1 MREIEGKEFLGGSA
15 SPVVEG
21 HDFEKTRFSFVAAK
35 QTHFRQVSF
44 MFCVF
49 EDCYFRDCRFE
60 DCDFT
65 GAVFRNSTLRGS
77 TFDGCKF
84 PYCRF
89 SHTLI
94 SHAILER
101 NMPGFENVAL
111 ELARSLRV
119 NFSQLGDSVGVNVAV
134 SAELEA
140 TRVHFYKAAWSPE
153 AYYRKKHAGL
163 GRVRAIGAYAWFRV
177 QDTIWG
183 HGESLWKLGRFLMCG
198 YAVLAVVLFWR
209 GAQIGSAFREAWMM
223 LWGVGSASRLV
234 ATVAVAFRTV
244 ALGLF
249 VTVLVRRFSR
259 R

>member
-1 MREIEGKEFLGGSA
+1 MREIEGKEFPGGPA
-15 SPVVEG
+15 SPLVEG
-21 HDFEKTRFSFVAAK
+21 HNFEKTRFKFVAAK

-44 MFCVF
+44 IFCVF

-89 SHTLI
+89 SHTLVG
-94 SHAILER
+94 HAILER

-119 NFSQLGDSVGVNVAV
+119 NFSQLGDSVGVNMAV

-140 TRVHFYKAAWSPE
+140 TRVHLYKAAWSAE
-153 AYYRKKHAGL
+153 SYYRKKHAGL
-163 GRVRAIGAYAWFRV
+163 GRVRSVVEYLWFLL

-183 HGESLWKLGRFLMCG
+183 HAESLWKLGRFLICG
-198 YAVLAVVLFWR
+198 YAVLAVALFCR
-209 GAQIGSAFREAWMM
+209 GGQMGNAFRDAWMM
-223 LWGVGSASRLV
+223 LWGVGTTSPLV

-249 VTVLVRRFSR
+249 VTVLVRRLSR

>member
-1 MREIEGKEFLGGSA
+1 MREIEGKEFPGGPA
-15 SPVVEG
+15 SPLVAG
-21 HDFEKTRFSFVAAK
+21 HDFKKTRFRFVAAK

-77 TFDGCKF
+77 TFDGSKF
-84 PYCRF
+84 SYCRF
-89 SHTLI
+89 SHTLVG
-94 SHAILER
+94 HAILAR
-101 NMPGFENVAL
+101 NMPGLENVAL

-119 NFSQLGDSVGVNVAV
+119 NFAQLGDSVGVNMAV
-134 SAELEA
+134 SAELDA
-140 TRVHFYKAAWSPE
+140 TRVHLYKAAWSSE
-153 AYYRKKHAGL
+153 AYYRKKHLGW
-163 GRVRAIGAYAWFRV
+163 GRVLAIVEYAWFRV
-177 QDTIWG
+177 QDMIWG
-183 HGESLWKLGRFLMCG
+183 HGESLWKLGRFLVCG
-198 YAVLAVVLFWR
+198 YAVLVVALSCR
-209 GAQIGSAFREAWMM
+209 GAQEGSAFREAWMM
-223 LWGVGSASRLV
+223 LWGVGGGSLLV
-234 ATVAVAFRTV
+234 ASVAVAFRTV